1 MLERRIFDLLDGVQV
16 YCVVICAE
24 FFTLEELDGCLIKL
38 QHNNLVKKT
47 EALDVTIGALDIV
60 CQRCDLVYLAF
71 LRAEKGPERVFA
83 IFELSQSL
91 HIGIP
96 LGDLYIHLL
105 VHLIA
110 AVNSIQDSLEVQ
122 YFKLEPAT
130 HDSKRVL
137 HL

>member
-60 CQRCDLVYLAF
+60 VSVVILFILPSLSLLLFTNQF
-71 LRAEKGPERVFA
+71 L
-83 IFELSQSL
+83 IFLLIFVIS
-91 HIGIP
+91 ICFP
-96 LGDLYIHLL
+96 HL
-105 VHLIA
+105 
-110 AVNSIQDSLEVQ
+110 
-122 YFKLEPAT
+122 
-130 HDSKRVL
+130 
-137 HL
+137 